1 MLYEGVVLF
10 CSSLGEWL
18 EPVGVVCNA
27 ILVSPL
33 LDAFGNSVS
42 DRAVESSTVVDNV
55 NEFLIDIT
63 WKVLVHF
70 CTVEHV
76 LSEIL
81 RRTLYWCHYVEGPF
95 LESLCHNLKS

>member
-63 WKVLVHF
+63 WKY
-70 CTVEHV
+70 
-76 LSEIL
+76 SEGRSTGAITS
-81 RRTLYWCHYVEGPF
+81 RGFF
-95 LESLCHNLKS
+95 LKASATTSNLKFAIVV